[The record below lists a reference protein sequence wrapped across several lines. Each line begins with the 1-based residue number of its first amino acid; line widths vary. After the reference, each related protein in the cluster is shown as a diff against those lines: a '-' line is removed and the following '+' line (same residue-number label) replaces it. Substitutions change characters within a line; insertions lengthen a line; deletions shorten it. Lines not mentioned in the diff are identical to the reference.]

1 MKAPPTL
8 LFIVLTYA
16 SIGQNRYHIY
26 ETNVYQ
32 NLDTIVLNTTNER
45 VTGVV
50 YETHENGR
58 LETEASF
65 VNGQQDGLT
74 KIWFESG
81 QIRGEGNF
89 KSGKQ
94 NGTTK
99 IWYENG
105 QIKTEKTFKEGQL
118 VDQKCFDQLGNEI
131 KCRS

>member
-1 MKAPPTL
+1 MKTLFPL
-8 LFIVLTYA
+8 LFVLL
-16 SIGQNRYHIY
+16 SSNVISQNRYHIY

-50 YETHENGR
+50 YEIHENGQ

-65 VNGQQDGLT
+65 IDGQQDGPT
-74 KIWFESG
+74 KIWYANG
-81 QIRGEGNF
+81 QLRGEGSF

-94 NGTTK
+94 DGPTK

-105 QIKTEKTFKEGQL
+105 QLKTEKVFKEGKL
-118 VDQKCFDQLGNEI
+118 VGQKCFDQLGNEI
-131 KCRS
+131 GCRS

>member
-1 MKAPPTL
+1 MKALLTL
-8 LFIVLTYA
+8 LFIVLTYVC
-16 SIGQNRYHIY
+16 IGQNRYHIY

-50 YETHENGR
+50 YETHENGQ
-58 LETEASF
+58 LETEATF

-74 KIWFESG
+74 KIWFVSG

-105 QIKTEKTFKEGQL
+105 QLKTEKTFKEGQL
-118 VDQKCFDQLGNEI
+118 VGQKCFDQLGNEI